1 MPSTLVNFDSTST
14 NKIAATAPQFI
25 PYQVCRAIVAS
36 SRPHPHPPVSKMT
49 WSKVAESRG
58 TKWICIAS
66 TKACIET
73 VNRPNTVLEMLP
85 GTEVTLLSES
95 QVGFNI
101 YHIR

>member
-1 MPSTLVNFDSTST
+1 
-14 NKIAATAPQFI
+14 
-25 PYQVCRAIVAS
+25 
-36 SRPHPHPPVSKMT
+36 MT
-49 WSKVAESRG
+49 WSKVDESLSSS

-95 QVGFNI
+95 QVHFDI
-101 YHIR
+101 FHVR